1 MLDYPHPFPYL
12 LDNIKNDA
20 KALGFIKRA
29 LSPAILQ
36 RIIHAAKAK
45 EAWDILKREFGN
57 PKVPPPTPMRR
68 KPHRHHIHRPAPAGS
83 KRVSSSSLSSHLG
96 MNLKGLTIAKALSAL
111 SSLSHDVSIIG
122 RTVHDAIRKH
132 HGSSQQSPFDGV
144 TSDLHVHD
152 GMGSSTDHHLNQFQ
166 DYGNSDL
173 LFMHAATGVGSTID
187 PSSQI
192 QDCGGNDLFAYAHD
206 DMGSSTS
213 DHLNQIQDCYS
224 NALFA
229 YAHDDMGSSTSDNLN
244 QIQDCDSN
252 ALFAYAHDGIGCTND
267 QCEVDAYYGMGSST
281 DDHCDRFQDYVNND
295 SFVDDDDDYD
305 DTYGSHIDSICSG
318 IMDMF

>member
-1 MLDYPHPFPYL
+1 MSNNSSSNARLPPPIPIFVGKTTS
-12 LDNIKNDA
+12 KNDA

-83 KRVSSSSLSSHLG
+83 KR
-96 MNLKGLTIAKALSAL
+96 AKALSAL

-152 GMGSSTDHHLNQFQ
+152 GMGSSTDHHLNHFQ

-213 DHLNQIQDCYS
+213 DNLNQIQDCYS

-229 YAHDDMGSSTSDNLN
+229 YAHDDMGSSTFDNLN

-295 SFVDDDDDYD
+295 SFVDDDDDDDDD